1 MSEHIRHDLDL
12 LHRSLLDGKLP
23 RNLSWNEAV
32 ELIQHLGTAEPH
44 GGDEF
49 AFVVGTQR
57 AFFKKPHNHELGVEE
72 VSRLRKLLKEAG
84 PSGDTSNAT
93 QPNRIIVVI
102 DHHAAHV
109 YQDVDGSRPED
120 EVTVRPHDPFHFHHH
135 LIHRKEAH
143 YRGER
148 VPEETSFYEE
158 IAKDLVPA
166 NEIVLIG
173 HGTGKS
179 SAVEFLMTYLKTHHS
194 EIAQRVTAVE
204 TADLSALTEPEIE
217 AIAKKHMIAVV

>member
-23 RNLSWNEAV
+23 RNLSWSEAV
-32 ELIQHLGTAEPH
+32 ELIQHLGTVEPH

-57 AFFKKPHNHELGVEE
+57 AFFKKGHNHELGVEE
-72 VSRLRKLLKEAG
+72 VSQLRRFLKEAG
-84 PSGDTSNAT
+84 PKGETSNAT
-93 QPNRIIVVI
+93 QPCRIIVVI
-102 DHHAAHV
+102 DHHAAHL
-109 YQDVDGSRPED
+109 YQDLNDSTPDD
-120 EVTVRPHDPFHFHHH
+120 EVTVRPYDPFHYHHH

-194 EIAQRVTAVE
+194 EIAQHVRAVE

>member
-1 MSEHIRHDLDL
+1 MSEPIRHDLDL

-23 RNLSWNEAV
+23 RNLRWNEAV

-72 VSRLRKLLKEAG
+72 VSRLRRFLKEAG
-84 PSGDTSNAT
+84 PNRETSNAT
-93 QPNRIIVVI
+93 QPHRIIVVI

-109 YQDVDGSRPED
+109 YQDLNGSRPED
-120 EVTVRPHDPFHFHHH
+120 EVTVRPYDPFHFLHH

-143 YRGER
+143 YSGER

-158 IAKDLVPA
+158 IAKGLASA

-179 SAVEFLMTYLKTHHS
+179 SAVEFLLGYLRTHHS
-194 EIAQRVTAVE
+194 EIAQRVRAVE